1 MNKLFEGDLAKPVPG
16 MQLKS
21 NEGRAWYLPHLAVYH
36 AKKPGEIRTD
46 MRVFW
51 GWVFFLFFYYLGGGV
66 SHNSQLLH
74 GSHLT
79 ILTIRCTHMISTRT
93 ERITVQGDIE
103 AMFTHVSVPKK

>member
-36 AKKPGEIRTD
+36 AKKPGEIRRD

-51 GWVFFLFFYYLGGGV
+51 GWVFFCFVLLFLFLFFIWGVGGV
-66 SHNSQLLH
+66 
-74 GSHLT
+74 
-79 ILTIRCTHMISTRT
+79 
-93 ERITVQGDIE
+93 
-103 AMFTHVSVPKK
+103 A